1 MASMAPTSG
10 GQYHWVSEFAPERA
24 QKFLSYLTGT
34 SLWSPFFRRD
44 EANRLTGWVCVLGWQ
59 SNITSVAFI
68 AAQQIQSLM
77 VIFESNYVF
86 ERWQGTLLIIAI
98 GFLSIIFNSYLAKR
112 LPLVENIILVLHI
125 TGFFAIFIPLWA
137 MAPRNS
143 AKMVFTQFTDGGNWG
158 SIGLSC
164 LVGMLGPV
172 FTFIG
177 PDSAAHMAEEIK
189 DASYVLPRAMMW
201 TAAING
207 TLGFAMLVTFCFC
220 LGNIEDILANPDIM
234 PFVQV
239 FFNATKSE
247 AGTAVLMTVFI
258 ILTICGCISQ
268 LASASRQ
275 MFAFARDNGL
285 PFSKFLARVSS
296 SSQHLT

>member
-1 MASMAPTSG
+1 M
-10 GQYHWVSEFAPERA
+10 
-24 QKFLSYLTGT
+24 
-34 SLWSPFFRRD
+34 
-44 EANRLTGWVCVLGWQ
+44 LTGWVCVLGWQ
-59 SNITSVAFI
+59 TNVTSVAFI

-77 VIFESNYVF
+77 VIFDSSYTF

-98 GFLSIIFNSYLAKR
+98 GFISIIFNSVLAKR
-112 LPLVENIILVLHI
+112 LPMVENIILVLHI
-125 TGFFAIFIPLWA
+125 TGFFAILIPLWA

-143 AKMVFTQFTDGGNWG
+143 AKTVFTQFSDGGNWG

-177 PDSAAHMAEEIK
+177 PDSATHMAEEIR

-220 LGNIEDILANPDIM
+220 LGDIEAILANPDIM

-239 FFNATKSE
+239 FFNVTKSE
-247 AGTAVLMTVFI
+247 AGTSVLMSIFI
-258 ILTICGCISQ
+258 ILTVCGCIS
-268 LASASRQ
+268 LLTTASRQ

-285 PFSKFLARVSS
+285 PFSKFISRVSS
-296 SSQHLT
+296 QSQGL

>member
-1 MASMAPTSG
+1 
-10 GQYHWVSEFAPERA
+10 
-24 QKFLSYLTGT
+24 
-34 SLWSPFFRRD
+34 
-44 EANRLTGWVCVLGWQ
+44 
-59 SNITSVAFI
+59 
-68 AAQQIQSLM
+68 
-77 VIFESNYVF
+77 
-86 ERWQGTLLIIAI
+86 
-98 GFLSIIFNSYLAKR
+98 
-112 LPLVENIILVLHI
+112 
-125 TGFFAIFIPLWA
+125 

-158 SIGLSC
+158 NIGLSC

-296 SSQHLT
+296 SIQHLTWCLGGWLTWLFRCTRRWRS